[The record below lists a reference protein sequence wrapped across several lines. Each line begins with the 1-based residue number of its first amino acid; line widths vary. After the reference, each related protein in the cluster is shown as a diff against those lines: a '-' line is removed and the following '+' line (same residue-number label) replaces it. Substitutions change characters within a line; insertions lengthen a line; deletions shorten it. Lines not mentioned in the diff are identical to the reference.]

1 MLLYFAVKL
10 TRLVVCA
17 IDRLEW
23 YQLDRIGGEIGSVAL
38 VFCFGSAVFN
48 FVRGTF
54 EFRDDLPR
62 AGERICELGDHA
74 TARIGADG
82 PTSKHNISDGKQL
95 WIRTVGINKFAMPGT
110 LLLDQKTSYVSKG
123 GET

>member
-1 MLLYFAVKL
+1 MLLNFAVKL
-10 TRLVVCA
+10 TKLVVRA
-17 IDRLEW
+17 INRLEW
-23 YQLDRIGGEIGSVAL
+23 YQFDRIGGEIGSVAP
-38 VFCFGSAVFN
+38 VFRFGSAVFN

-54 EFRDDLPR
+54 EFCDDPPG
-62 AGERICELGDHA
+62 AGER

-82 PTSKHNISDGKQL
+82 PTSKHNISNVKQL
-95 WIRTVGINKFAMPGT
+95 WIRTAGINKLAMPGT